1 MQELSIDGEDAR
13 ETPSF
18 KTETDRI
25 NMMDLAAKILEA
37 QADDFMQKLTI
48 KFFRNE
54 VDKKDVKDEDK
65 SFINSIVRSGQT
77 KLTYL
82 NLKANDTWFGD
93 DEATEHLCAFIQE
106 QTSLKELIMEYNYMS
121 SSATE
126 QVLSAVLESGSIATI
141 ESIEM
146 RKSADF
152 SSEGSCTLLA

>member
-1 MQELSIDGEDAR
+1 
-13 ETPSF
+13 
-18 KTETDRI
+18 
-25 NMMDLAAKILEA
+25 MMDLAAKILDA

-126 QVLSAVLESGSIATI
+126 QVLSALLESGSITTI
-141 ESIEM
+141 EKINM
-146 RKSADF
+146 LNANF
-152 SSEGSCTLLA
+152 STEKACTLLAQLIDAAPMLKTLDVGF